1 MTCSIGRFI
10 PSLNK
15 FACTSFRIEKKKGFH
30 LHPQFFGE
38 HPKQLEHQ
46 GGRRLSDRDRVPA
59 HRARQRSLDPPIDAF
74 SVETML
80 ALQLA
85 NLRIAQRLQT
95 DRARL
100 GALGLRLRK
109 GNFHVHLRL
118 HPEQEEDVPD
128 QFPAVHVPLV
138 CQLVPQRFDFPS
150 QPSNV
155 GLLVGD
161 VGWHQS
167 VHSGLFEGVDFF
179 FCRFQQNTFC
189 AMASLRNS
197 NPDYSST
204 IVNQFSSKAG
214 YRYETAPPAPY
225 PSLYDDDDDDD
236 EELLKVL
243 RQLLAWLNAQS
254 KTSTGL
260 QKVSPV
266 QKLLQLAK
274 KAGVTITPALQAK
287 ALKLLAQG
295 NSPEEIVTQLKPKKK
310 AKKPRPRPTQ
320 APTSRPPGTQP
331 KPTGPMY
338 RKLRQYDKQR
348 GKVQTWSQERVKV
361 PKRPVKAAAATAAA
375 ATAAPAS
382 SGLKAKVLA
391 KAKELGPPFQQ
402 QIEDAVNSGVPL
414 QTIIGMIPGG
424 VGEKKTKVM
433 DTSITKEEVYRK
445 AFFLPPSKKKL
456 VHDALKKGTKPSLV
470 ASQIPDQFDVP
481 LKPFVLGT
489 AIAAM
494 TLSVMLA

>member
-1 MTCSIGRFI
+1 MT
-10 PSLNK
+10 
-15 FACTSFRIEKKKGFH
+15 
-30 LHPQFFGE
+30 
-38 HPKQLEHQ
+38 
-46 GGRRLSDRDRVPA
+46 
-59 HRARQRSLDPPIDAF
+59 
-74 SVETML
+74 
-80 ALQLA
+80 
-85 NLRIAQRLQT
+85 
-95 DRARL
+95 
-100 GALGLRLRK
+100 
-109 GNFHVHLRL
+109 
-118 HPEQEEDVPD
+118 
-128 QFPAVHVPLV
+128 
-138 CQLVPQRFDFPS
+138 
-150 QPSNV
+150 
-155 GLLVGD
+155 
-161 VGWHQS
+161 
-167 VHSGLFEGVDFF
+167 
-179 FCRFQQNTFC
+179 
-189 AMASLRNS
+189 SLRNS

-236 EELLKVL
+236 EQLLKVL
-243 RQLLAWLNAQS
+243 RQLLAWLKAQS

-260 QKVSPV
+260 QQVSPV

-274 KAGVTITPALQAK
+274 QAGVTITPKLQAK
-287 ALKLLAQG
+287 ALKLLGKG
-295 NSPEEIVTQLKPKKK
+295 NSPEEIVALLKPKKK
-310 AKKPRPRPTQ
+310 AKKPHPKRRAQPRQ
-320 APTSRPPGTQP
+320 APTSRPPSTQP

-361 PKRPVKAAAATAAA
+361 PKRPVKAAT

-391 KAKELGPPFQQ
+391 KAEELGPPFQQ

-424 VGEKKTKVM
+424 VGEKKKVV

-494 TLSVMLA
+494 ALSVMLA

>member
-1 MTCSIGRFI
+1 MLSGCAANWRR
-10 PSLNK
+10 K
-15 FACTSFRIEKKKGFH
+15 KRKKGFH
-30 LHPQFFGE
+30 LHPQLFGE

-100 GALGLRLRK
+100 GALGLCLRK

-118 HPEQEEDVPD
+118 HPEQKEDVPD
-128 QFPAVHVPLV
+128 QFTAVHMPFVRQFV
-138 CQLVPQRFDFPS
+138 AQRFDFPS

-161 VGWHQS
+161 AGRHQS

-189 AMASLRNS
+189 AMTSLQNS

-214 YRYETAPPAPY
+214 YQYETAPPAPY
-225 PSLYDDDDDDD
+225 PSLYDDDDDD

-243 RQLLAWLNAQS
+243 RQLLAWLKAQS

-260 QKVSPV
+260 QQVSPV
-266 QKLLQLAK
+266 QKLMQLAK
-274 KAGVTITPALQAK
+274 QQGVKITPALTKNAM
-287 ALKLLAQG
+287 ALLGQG
-295 NSPEEIVTQLKPKKK
+295 KTPEEIVALLKPKKK
-310 AKKPRPRPTQ
+310 ANKPRPKRRAQPRQ
-320 APTSRPPGTQP
+320 APTSRPPSTQP

-361 PKRPVKAAAATAAA
+361 PKRPVKAATATAAS
-375 ATAAPAS
+375 AS

-424 VGEKKTKVM
+424 VGVKKTKVV

-494 TLSVMLA
+494 ALSVMLA

>member
-1 MTCSIGRFI
+1 
-10 PSLNK
+10 
-15 FACTSFRIEKKKGFH
+15 
-30 LHPQFFGE
+30 
-38 HPKQLEHQ
+38 
-46 GGRRLSDRDRVPA
+46 
-59 HRARQRSLDPPIDAF
+59 
-74 SVETML
+74 ML

-85 NLRIAQRLQT
+85 DVRIAQRLQT
-95 DRARL
+95 NRARL

-128 QFPAVHVPLV
+128 QLAAVHVPLV
-138 CQLVPQRFDFPS
+138 RQFVAQRFDFPS

-179 FCRFQQNTFC
+179 FSRFQQNTFC
-189 AMASLRNS
+189 AMTSLRNS

-236 EELLKVL
+236 EELLNVL
-243 RQLLAWLNAQS
+243 RQLLAWLKAQS

-260 QKVSPV
+260 QQVSPV
-266 QKLLQLAK
+266 QKLMQLAK
-274 KAGVTITPALQAK
+274 QAGVTITPALTKQAM
-287 ALKLLAQG
+287 ALLGQG
-295 NSPEEIVTQLKPKKK
+295 KSPEEIVALLQPKKK
-310 AKKPRPRPTQ
+310 AKKPRPRPRQ
-320 APTSRPPGTQP
+320 APRSGPSPGDQP
-331 KPTGPMY
+331 KSSGSMY
-338 RKLRQYDKQR
+338 EELEQYDDQEIKRQSR
-348 GKVQTWSQERVKV
+348 IKFGLEEPLQTWSQERVKV
-361 PKRPVKAAAATAAA
+361 PKRPVKAAA

-402 QIEDAVNSGVPL
+402 QIEDAVSSGVPL

-424 VGEKKTKVM
+424 VGEKKKVV

-494 TLSVMLA
+494 ALSVMLA